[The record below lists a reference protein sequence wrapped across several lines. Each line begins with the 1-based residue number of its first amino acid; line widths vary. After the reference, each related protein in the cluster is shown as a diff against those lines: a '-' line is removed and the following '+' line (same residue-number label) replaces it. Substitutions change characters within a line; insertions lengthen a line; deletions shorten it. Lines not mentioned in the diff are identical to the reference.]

1 MPKNTKRMCLD
12 LITEKKLP
20 YTIKRIG
27 QLDRLVPNKP
37 GSDGYVESTPVF
49 SWSKLYEFLLTLPGG
64 ATS

>member
-12 LITEKKLP
+12 LIAEKKLP

-37 GSDGYVESTPVF
+37 ELGGDIESTPVF
-49 SWSKLYEFLLTLPGG
+49 SWSRLYEFLLTLPGG